1 MEKLN
6 LEIVQQGILANIIV
20 ESTIQNQIIAAQKEN
35 KGIAHIKRRVA
46 ARKAPCFKVDNEGVL
61 WFKIH
66 LVVPKV
72 SELRQ

>member
-20 ESTIQNQIIAAQKEN
+20 ESTIQNQIVAAQKEN
-35 KGIAHIKRRVA
+35 KGLAHIKRRVA
-46 ARKAPCFKVDNEGVL
+46 AGKAPCFKVDNEGVL
-61 WFKIH
+61 WFKSR